1 MNIPEVG
8 NAAQSRSPSAVSQLV
23 FEIGEFIQTRSDLLK
38 AAIRQQLP
46 SLRIAILLGMTGGI
60 LLLAAYLLFTIAI
73 VVLVGSAFP
82 ANPYRCFFGFL
93 VVGVFSTGAG
103 AIGVFL
109 TKSELTLRS
118 ALPKRTLRVL
128 KGDRKWM
135 MSEIQQH
142 K

>member
-82 ANPYRCFFGFL
+82 ANPYRWFFGFL

>member
-93 VVGVFSTGAG
+93 VVGVFSAGAG

>member
-82 ANPYRCFFGFL
+82 ANPYRWFFGFL
-93 VVGVFSTGAG
+93 VVGVFSAGAG

-135 MSEIQQH
+135 MSKIQQH

>member
-1 MNIPEVG
+1 VNIPEVG

-93 VVGVFSTGAG
+93 VVGVFSAGAG

>member
-1 MNIPEVG
+1 VNIPEVG

-82 ANPYRCFFGFL
+82 ANPYRWFFGFL